1 MCNKGEIKA
10 VPSVATATGNSTAST
25 ITIDHG
31 VYAPLSVSST
41 SLFLLLVFLVLIC
54 FVIYSVKHRTNWFQ
68 INSQI
73 SSIQDWIEYE
83 ENSRR
88 TLAESSENQKKPD
101 SESAL

>member
-10 VPSVATATGNSTAST
+10 VPSVATATGNSTSST

-73 SSIQDWIEYE
+73 NSIQDWIEYE
-83 ENSRR
+83 ENLRR
-88 TLAESSENQKKPD
+88 TPAESSENQKKPD

>member
-10 VPSVATATGNSTAST
+10 VPSVATATGNSTSST

-54 FVIYSVKHRTNWFQ
+54 FVIYSVKHRANWFS
-68 INSQI
+68 INSQLN
-73 SSIQDWIEYE
+73 SIQDWIEYE
-83 ENSRR
+83 ENLRR
-88 TLAESSENQKKPD
+88 APAESSENQKKPD